1 MSIRLIIF
9 IGSIAVVV
17 IAIAAA
23 FWDEWDW
30 RKKG

>member
-9 IGSIAVVV
+9 FGSVLV
-17 IAIAAA
+17 IFVALAAA

-30 RKKG
+30 RKKD